1 MPGELNGESVIFLKV
16 TPGYVEKAIS
26 SAKAK
31 PNVTQVEPVLGRHDV
46 AIRGNFRDLAELHR
60 LQSALLS
67 DFVRG
72 FQAYP
77 AVQEF
82 VKIRPNGQPVAG
94 WVLVRTSD
102 PQRVAGEL
110 KKVPGIEGLIGTV
123 GNFDLVARLGATEP
137 DALLTTVLRK
147 IQSLSGVRATETLP
161 AFPNQM

>member
-26 SAKAK
+26 AAKGK
-31 PNVTQVEPVLGRHDV
+31 PNVTSVEPVFGRHDL

-60 LQSALLS
+60 LQSSLLS

-82 VKIRPNGQPVAG
+82 VKIRPNGQPSSG
-94 WVLVRTSD
+94 WVLVRTND
-102 PQRVAGEL
+102 PERVAEQL
-110 KKVPGIEGLIGTV
+110 KRIPGIEGLIGTV
-123 GNFDLVARLGATEP
+123 GNVDLVARVGAEGP
-137 DALLTTVLRK
+137 GALMTTVLRK
-147 IQSLSGVRATETLP
+147 IQTISGIRATETLP
-161 AFPNQM
+161 AFPAEM